1 MPVPRSKEAMTH
13 PKIKS
18 TIAASAI
25 ALPLLLDCGGAV
37 ALEPIELLGKHVFFD
52 EKLSIPSNKQACA
65 SCHAP
70 ARGWVLPDSEI
81 NRTTVVAPGAA
92 PHALGSIKPP
102 ANAYASFSPPFKFSP
117 APFVVPWQ
125 GGTFWDGR
133 AEGCGATTG
142 SCPVAPSGGQVS
154 ETIMKSDLP
163 PSKQAQYVKY
173 LGPVADQALNPFP
186 NDVEQNIRE
195 KNVCQ
200 SVKTAKY
207 KDLYK
212 QAFGETID
220 CQPNPKF
227 NPAYRTSFKRIAVA
241 LSAWQSSVDVNS
253 FSSKRDRALA
263 DDPDH
268 KFPLQGLTD
277 EENVGH
283 DLFYGIKSA
292 LNPSGKSGSCS
303 ACHNGVRQG
312 QPADP
317 SGEAPQQIYTD
328 SRYHNIG
335 VPFNRE
341 IPGVVKGEKAGLKA
355 HVPNEVAG
363 LFKTSTVRN
372 AAKGVSADFTKA
384 FTHNG
389 WFKSLESLVHF
400 YNTRDVKVKCETI
413 GIVDATEKEAL
424 ANNCWPKSEFP
435 NPAAFIIG
443 NNGLTP
449 EEEKAIVAYIKTLTD
464 SHTPTAP

>member
-1 MPVPRSKEAMTH
+1 MAQS
-13 PKIKS
+13 KIKS
-18 TIAASAI
+18 ALAASAL
-25 ALPLLLDCGGAV
+25 ALPFLLVCGEAF

-70 ARGWVLPDSEI
+70 ARGWVLPDSKI

-102 ANAYASFSPPFKFSP
+102 NNSYSTFSPSFKFSP
-117 APFVVPWQ
+117 AQFVPPWL

-133 AEGCGATTG
+133 AEGCGAAPTG
-142 SCPVAPSGGQVS
+142 SCPVAPAGGQVS
-154 ETIMKSDLP
+154 ETIFKSDLP
-163 PSKQAQYVKY
+163 PSKQAQYLKY

-200 SVKTAKY
+200 NVKTAKY
-207 KDLYK
+207 KDLYQK
-212 QAFGETID
+212 AFGEAID
-220 CQPNPKF
+220 CQPNPKS

-241 LSAWQSSVDVNS
+241 LSAWQSSTDVNS
-253 FSSKRDRALA
+253 FSSKRDKALA
-263 DDPDH
+263 ADDNR
-268 KFPLQGLTD
+268 KFPLVGFTV
-277 EENVGH
+277 EENTGH
-283 DLFYGIKSA
+283 DLFYGITTP
-292 LNPSGKSGSCS
+292 LNPLGKSGGCS

-317 SGEAPQQIYTD
+317 TGEAPQQIYSD
-328 SRYHNIG
+328 FRYHNIG
-335 VPFNRE
+335 TPFNRE
-341 IPGVVKGEKAGLKA
+341 IPGVAKGEKVGLTS
-355 HVPNEVAG
+355 HVPGEAKG
-363 LFKTSTVRN
+363 QFKTPPVRN

-400 YNTRDVKVKCETI
+400 YNTRDAKKECGAL

-424 ANNCWPKSEFP
+424 ANDCWPKSEFP

-443 NNGLTP
+443 NNGLTT
-449 EEEKAIVAYIKTLTD
+449 EQEKAIVAYIKTLSD
-464 SHTPTAP
+464 SHTPAAP

>member
-1 MPVPRSKEAMTH
+1 MKQA
-13 PKIKS
+13 KIKS
-18 TIAASAI
+18 TLAASAL
-25 ALPLLLDCGGAV
+25 ALPFLLFHGEAV

-70 ARGWVLPDSEI
+70 ARGWILPDSKI

-92 PHALGSIKPP
+92 PHALGNIKPP
-102 ANAYASFSPPFKFSP
+102 VNSYSSFSPPFKFSSIG
-117 APFVVPWQ
+117 PFVPPWL

-133 AEGCGATTG
+133 AEGCGATAG
-142 SCPVAPSGGQVS
+142 SCPAATPVGQVS
-154 ETIMKSDLP
+154 ETIFKSDLP
-163 PSKQAQYVKY
+163 LSKQGPYLKY
-173 LGPVADQALNPFP
+173 LGPLADQALNPFP

-200 SVKTAKY
+200 NVKTAKY
-207 KDLYK
+207 KDLYQ
-212 QAFGETID
+212 QAFGEAID
-220 CQPNPKF
+220 CQTNPKS

-241 LSAWQSSVDVNS
+241 LSAWQSSIDVNS
-253 FSSKRDRALA
+253 FSSKRDVTLA

-268 KFPLQGLTD
+268 KFPLRGLTN
-277 EENVGH
+277 EEDQGH
-283 DLFYGIKSA
+283 DLFYGITSA
-292 LNPSGKSGSCS
+292 LNPSGKSGRCS

-317 SGEAPQQIYTD
+317 TGEAPQQIYSD
-328 SRYHNIG
+328 FRYHNIG
-335 VPFNRE
+335 TPFNRE
-341 IPGVVKGEKAGLKA
+341 IPGVAKGEKVGLQS
-355 HVPNEVAG
+355 HVPDLGEAFRG
-363 LFKTSTVRN
+363 FFKTPTVRN
-372 AAKGVSADFTKA
+372 AAKGASADFTKA
-384 FTHNG
+384 YTHNG

-400 YNTRDVKVKCETI
+400 YNTRDAKSECGPL

-424 ANNCWPKSEFP
+424 ANNCWPKPEFA

-449 EEEKAIVAYIKTLTD
+449 SEEKAIVAYIKTLSD